1 MQERVHDGVSR
12 MRPVDQSSNEG
23 SSPFPAGRPAATR
36 LSVRGLTELVAQLVG
51 VDGHQVIVIAIVT
64 EEGRAPEAGRRMEGR
79 RRVPR
84 AVPHTVAKERQPD
97 DSRWSS
103 LTERERTVARLA
115 GHALTNQQI
124 AHRLRISPHTV
135 NFHMRQVF
143 RKLAIDSR
151 VSLARIVQAHPPVVD
166 SSVRTSPPTDSTR
179 STQRPEP

>member
-1 MQERVHDGVSR
+1 
-12 MRPVDQSSNEG
+12 MRPVDRSSNE
-23 SSPFPAGRPAATR
+23 SPSPFPAGRPAATR
-36 LSVRGLTELVAQLVG
+36 LSVRGLTELVAQLIG

-64 EEGRAPEAGRRMEGR
+64 EEGGAPEAGRPPEGR

-84 AVPHTVAKERQPD
+84 TVPHTPTKERQPD
-97 DSRWSS
+97 VSRWAS
-103 LTERERTVARLA
+103 LTERERMVARLA

-151 VSLARIVQAHPPVVD
+151 VSLARIVQAHPRVVD
-166 SSVRTSPPTDSTR
+166 SSARSGPPTDSTR
-179 STQRPEP
+179 SNARPET